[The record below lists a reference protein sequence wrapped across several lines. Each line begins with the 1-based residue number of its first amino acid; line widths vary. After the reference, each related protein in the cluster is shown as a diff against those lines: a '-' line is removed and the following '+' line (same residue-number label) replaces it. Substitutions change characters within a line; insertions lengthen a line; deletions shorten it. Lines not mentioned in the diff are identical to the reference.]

1 MQHHAFAIEAEGE
14 EGIEVALGW
23 VEKEFPAFAQGYGG
37 QGGMKSHPDIVI
49 LKYGL
54 FSVEDARRVG
64 EIAGQGPVAGEH
76 KVIIIAANRAYRE
89 AQNALLKLFEE
100 PPPGTYL
107 FLVLPTLG
115 GLLPT
120 LRSRLHV
127 LRTPTTQG
135 GMIYHTPQDGDV
147 RTPVRTSLAEE
158 FLRATREKRGVMV
171 KKLATGKDEEERR
184 AHRDEAIALV
194 NGIEVVA
201 YQHVGR
207 STSHIKLLEEIQT
220 LRGYLHQPSAPMRM
234 ILEHLA
240 IVTPRGLGEQ

>member
-1 MQHHAFAIEAEGE
+1 MHHAFAIEAEGG

-23 VEKEFPAFAQGYGG
+23 ADKEL
-37 QGGMKSHPDIVI
+37 GMKIAVNPDIVV

-64 EIAGQGPVAGEH
+64 EIAAQGPVAGEH
-76 KVIIIAANRAYRE
+76 KVILIAAARAYRE

-100 PPPGTYL
+100 PPEGTYL
-107 FLVLPTLG
+107 FLILPSLG

-120 LRSRLHV
+120 LRSRVHILELGIKNKE
-127 LRTPTTQG
+127 LRIG
-135 GMIYHTPQDGDV
+135 KE
-147 RTPVRTSLAEE
+147 AEE
-158 FLRATREKRGVMV
+158 FLKATRERRSAMV

-184 AHRDEAIALV
+184 AHRDEALAIM
-194 NGIEVVA
+194 NGIEAVA

-220 LRGYLHQPSAPMRM
+220 LRGYLHQPSAPVKM

-240 IVTPRGLGEQ
+240 IVAPRDLR